1 MPDIIIS
8 KLHSKQQEAFDSDA
22 RFRVISAGRRG
33 GKTAVGVLLAVVE
46 GINGGRIWWVAPTY
60 SIASPAWREL
70 KKLVR
75 DVPGVVIREGDKMI
89 LFEGTGTKDGFIQM
103 KSADDPNKL
112 RGDGLDLII
121 CDEFAHQKRAKA
133 LWEQS
138 LRPALAEREG
148 KAVFIST
155 PYGKNY
161 FYELW
166 TWGELDKDTGESLV
180 PGWRSFRWTS
190 ADNTFYPALV
200 KESEEAR
207 QTSPLETFEQEYLAL
222 FNDSAGQVFRNI
234 KNCISKEIS
243 AEPQSDKAYVIGVD
257 WAKLKDFTVFTV
269 IDKDKKTVVRL
280 DRFNKIDYKFQL
292 RKLGVLC
299 GLYNPEFV
307 VIERNAAGEIIVE
320 QLREDLPYKL
330 IDFYT
335 SLQSKARII
344 EDLALAFEGGEI
356 TIPDNETLI
365 NELESFR
372 GKRSKIGIMSYSAP
386 SHLHDDMVMSLA
398 IAWYG
403 MKEDKP
409 VAQATIRR
417 NPLYGGSAARRIPKF
432 ASL

>member
-1 MPDIIIS
+1 MP
-8 KLHSKQQEAFDSDA
+8 KLHPKQQEVFDSDA
-22 RFRVISAGRRG
+22 RFRTISAGRRG
-33 GKTAVGVLLAVVE
+33 GKTAIGVLLAVVE
-46 GINGGRIWWVAPTY
+46 GVNGGRVWWVAPTY

-75 DVPGVVIREGDKMI
+75 DVPGVIIREGDKMI

-161 FYELW
+161 FYELY
-166 TWGELDKDTGESLV
+166 TWGELDEDTGEPLV
-180 PGWRSFRWTS
+180 PGWKSFTWTS
-190 ADNTFYPALV
+190 AANIFFPALV
-200 KESEEAR
+200 KDSEEAR
-207 QTSPLETFEQEYLAL
+207 LTSPLEVFEQEYLAL
-222 FNDSAGQVFRNI
+222 FNDSAGQVFRNV
-234 KNCISKEIS
+234 KNCVYKDIHS
-243 AEPQSDKAYVIGVD
+243 APDSDKTYVIGVD

-269 IDKDKKTVVRL
+269 IDKDTKTIVRL

-292 RKLGVLC
+292 RRLEILC
-299 GLYNPEFV
+299 NLYNPEFV
-307 VIERNAAGEIIVE
+307 VIERNAAGEVIVE
-320 QLREDLPYKL
+320 LLREQLDYKL
-330 IDFYT
+330 IDFFT
-335 SLQSKARII
+335 TLQSKARII

-356 TIPDNETLI
+356 TIPDNDTLL

-372 GKRSKIGIMSYSAP
+372 GKRSKTGIMSYSAP

-409 VAQATIRR
+409 VAQATVRP
-417 NPLYGGSAARRIPKF
+417 NPLYGGGAIKRMTWDF
-432 ASL
+432 V

>member
-1 MPDIIIS
+1 MP
-8 KLHSKQQEAFDSDA
+8 KLHPKQQEVFDSDA
-22 RFRVISAGRRG
+22 RFRTISAGRRG
-33 GKTAVGVLLAVVE
+33 GKTAIGVLLAVVE
-46 GINGGRIWWVAPTY
+46 GVNGGRVWWVAPTY

-75 DVPGVVIREGDKMI
+75 DVPGVIIREGDKMI

-161 FYELW
+161 FYELY
-166 TWGELDKDTGESLV
+166 TWGELDEDTGEPLV
-180 PGWRSFRWTS
+180 PGWKSFTWTS
-190 ADNTFYPALV
+190 ADNIFFPALV
-200 KESEEAR
+200 KDSEEAR
-207 QTSPLETFEQEYLAL
+207 LTSPLEVFEQEYLAL
-222 FNDSAGQVFRNI
+222 FNDSAGQVFRNV
-234 KNCISKEIS
+234 KNCVYKDIHS
-243 AEPQSDKAYVIGVD
+243 APDSDKTYVIGVD

-269 IDKDKKTVVRL
+269 IDKDTKTIVRL

-292 RKLGVLC
+292 RRLEILC
-299 GLYNPEFV
+299 NLYNPEFV
-307 VIERNAAGEIIVE
+307 VIERNAAGEVIVE
-320 QLREDLPYKL
+320 LLREQLDYKL
-330 IDFYT
+330 IDFFT
-335 SLQSKARII
+335 TLQSKARII

-356 TIPDNETLI
+356 TIPDNDTLL

-372 GKRSKIGIMSYSAP
+372 GKRSKTGIMSYSAP
-386 SHLHDDMVMSLA
+386 GHLHDDMVMSLA

-409 VAQATIRR
+409 VAQATVRP
-417 NPLYGGSAARRIPKF
+417 NPLYGGSAARHVSKYVSI
-432 ASL
+432 